1 MSKTSY
7 LLSRIVFYITVC
19 CFPFLVN
26 AQGDSKKVVPKEVL
40 EAETGLIEGMKYYN
54 AEEYQKAAEIF
65 KQIIDRKAEEPGIL
79 FMLAKS
85 YANLNEVPEA
95 IVYAERAADK
105 SGNKFYQQFLAK
117 LYTKQTKYKDAADIY
132 QKLIKKS
139 PSEIGNYFEL
149 SELYL
154 MQEKYSDAI
163 KVYDDIEKEIGI
175 SEEISRQK
183 QLIYLQQNKV
193 DEAIKEGN
201 KLIVA
206 EPMESDFVIQQAQ
219 MLLANERYKE
229 AQKMLT
235 DVLKTSP
242 NFAEGHVL
250 LAEVYRLQGDLVKSS
265 EELKS
270 AFSNNDLSPEIKAK
284 ILSSYVLT
292 VNKNSSAENID
303 NVIELT
309 NQLIKQ
315 SPDNAKAYVVLGDM
329 LKQKGDNKAARDAYV
344 KSTNYDKSVF
354 EVWMAIIELDNELK
368 DNKALVEHTASATE
382 YFPNQAVFWY
392 YNGFGNYAIKD
403 FEEAEYALDEAKN
416 LAFSNKELSA
426 NVNALLGDVFNAKKD
441 YKKSDAAY
449 EAAIKS
455 DPNNEQALNNYSYFL
470 SLRGENLDRAKELSQ
485 KLIEKHPENATYLDT
500 HAWVLYKKGDYEN
513 AKKYLKKA
521 VAQANASGTVIEHY
535 GDTLFKLGDKAEA
548 LIQWQKA
555 KVKGGASSQ
564 IDDKIA
570 KEGLI
575 E

>member
-1 MSKTSY
+1 MKG
-7 LLSRIVFYITVC
+7 SRIIYYVAVC
-19 CFPFLVN
+19 CLPFLAN

-54 AEEYQKAAEIF
+54 AEEYKKAAGVF
-65 KQIIDRKAEEPGIL
+65 KQVINKKVAEPGIL

-85 YANLNEVPEA
+85 YEKLNDVPEA
-95 IVYAERAADK
+95 IVHAEKAADK
-105 SGNKFYQQFLAK
+105 SDNKFYQQFLAE
-117 LYTKQTKYKDAADIY
+117 LYTKQTKYKEAANIY
-132 QKLIKKS
+132 QKLIRKY
-139 PSEIGNYFEL
+139 PSEIENYFDL
-149 SELYL
+149 SEVYL
-154 MQEKYSDAI
+154 MQEKYGDAV
-163 KVYDDIEKEIGI
+163 KVYDSIEKEIGVN
-175 SEEISRQK
+175 EEISRQK

-201 KLIVA
+201 KLMVA

-229 AQKMLT
+229 AQKMLSE
-235 DVLKTSP
+235 VLETSP

-250 LAEVYRLQGDLVKSS
+250 LAEVYRLQGDLDKSS

-270 AFSNNDLSPEIKAK
+270 AFSNDDLSPDIKAK

-292 VNKNSSAENID
+292 INKNSSTENID
-303 NVIELT
+303 NVIGLT
-309 NQLIKQ
+309 NQLIEQ
-315 SPDNAKAYVVLGDM
+315 SPDNAKAYVILGDM
-329 LKQKGDNKAARDAYV
+329 LKQKGDYAAARNAYV
-344 KSTNYDKSVF
+344 KSVDYDKSIF
-354 EVWMAIIELDNELK
+354 EVWMSIIELDNQLQ
-368 DNKALVEHTASATE
+368 DNKALVEHTALATE

-403 FEEAEYALDEAKN
+403 FEEAEYALDEAKS
-416 LAFSNKELSA
+416 LAFSNKELLA
-426 NVNALLGDVFNAKKD
+426 NVNALLGDVFNAQKA

-455 DPNNEQALNNYSYFL
+455 NPNNEQALNNYSYFS
-470 SLRGENLDRAKELSQ
+470 SLRGANLERAKVFSQ
-485 KLIEKHPENATYLDT
+485 QLIEKHPENATYLDT
-500 HAWVLYKKGDYEN
+500 HAWVLYQQGDYEN

-521 VAQANASGTVIEHY
+521 VNQPNASGTVIEHY

-548 LIQWQKA
+548 LVQWQKA
-555 KVKGGASSQ
+555 KAKGGTSPQ
-564 IDDKIA
+564 IDAKIA